1 MSNETTEKI
10 GVLWDLDGTIVDSF
24 ELYYAAYWPLL
35 EKYNCPKPPEAEFRH
50 EYRTKYFGRSVE
62 SLLSVYAGR
71 PVSDDEMA
79 AMKKDYL
86 LFAEDILVKRGGD
99 CVRMLPG
106 VDRVLNG
113 FYERGC
119 PMAIASTSWLPTIV
133 HTLETIGF
141 LDKFS
146 NIVSGALLPSKPS
159 PEVYLTA
166 AASINMPADRCVVFE
181 DSVGGMR
188 GAKNAGMLCAGIAYT
203 IAPENMT
210 DADVPLGCYDDL
222 DIDELI
228 RKVSG
233 K

>member
-62 SLLSVYAGR
+62 SLLNVYAGR

-86 LFAEDILVKRGGD
+86 LFAEEILVKRGGD

-146 NIVSGALLPSKPS
+146 NIVSGALLPSKPRAGS
-159 PEVYLTA
+159 FPDRRRVHQYAGGTLRGVRGLRGRDARGEERRDALRRHCLHHRARKHDRRGCA
-166 AASINMPADRCVVFE
+166 ARV
-181 DSVGGMR
+181 
-188 GAKNAGMLCAGIAYT
+188 L
-203 IAPENMT
+203 
-210 DADVPLGCYDDL
+210 
-222 DIDELI
+222 
-228 RKVSG
+228 
-233 K
+233 